1 MKPRLKL
8 GMLGAAMASL
18 VMVCWLGQ
26 AQADSTIIID
36 RGMPVWNGQT
46 DSDSNINGVGNT
58 NRVNTSAYTP
68 YNADQPNNPPTSYTI
83 LGDTVSIGSGYR
95 IDGIKVWMLS
105 GANLAAD
112 ATIPSAVTDSLKLWF
127 GPVGGTLTSYALN
140 QPSITRFYYDGT
152 GANSTYA
159 NFERGDG
166 AYRALWGMF
175 FPIDPNTTLAAGTYE
190 FFLDGLFYTASNFWQ
205 SPSLHLANTI
215 QQGADNKF
223 YTLTITD
230 GAPVLSSVTEVDSVS
245 FTGGYNHAADANV
258 QVYGHTAPVPLPGT
272 LLLLGSGLLGL
283 AGVRRR
289 FKRN

>member
-26 AQADSTIIID
+26 AEADSTIIID

-46 DSDSNINGVGNT
+46 GSGSNLNGTTNT
-58 NRVNTSAYTP
+58 SRVNITSQNSYNHSLPSTP
-68 YNADQPNNPPTSYTI
+68 PPTYQI
-83 LGDTVSIGSGYR
+83 LGDDFSIGYGYQ
-95 IDGIKVWMLS
+95 IDSIKVWMVYGSDTLI
-105 GANLAAD
+105 
-112 ATIPSAVTDSLKLWF
+112 TFPSDVASNLKLWV
-127 GPVGGTLTSYALN
+127 GPVGGTLTSHAVD
-140 QPSITRFYYDGT
+140 QFSIERFYYPNPTNTNPDPNT
-152 GANSTYA
+152 NYQRLSDSTY
-159 NFERGDG
+159 
-166 AYRALWGMF
+166 RAIWSLS

-190 FFLDGLFYTASNFWQ
+190 FFLDGLFYGGDNYWHN
-205 SPSLHLANTI
+205 PSLHLANTT
-215 QQGADNKF
+215 QMGADNKF
-223 YTLTITD
+223 YTLAIDSGVPGT
-230 GAPVLSSVTEVDSVS
+230 VTEVDSIS
-245 FTGGYNHAADANV
+245 FGGYSHGADANV